1 MEYLLNELS
10 IENVNPS
17 ELYLYILVD
26 KFLSSHIRELLFLT
40 KNGQNRILYVR
51 DHSFLVLP
59 NIPVSFKNVSR
70 GRFFGN

>member
-26 KFLSSHIRELLFLT
+26 KFLFSHIRELFFFFTKMGRIAFCMLETILF
-40 KNGQNRILYVR
+40 
-51 DHSFLVLP
+51 
-59 NIPVSFKNVSR
+59 
-70 GRFFGN
+70 

>member
-26 KFLSSHIRELLFLT
+26 KFLSSHIRELFFFFLP
-40 KNGQNRILYVR
+40 KWAE
-51 DHSFLVLP
+51 
-59 NIPVSFKNVSR
+59 
-70 GRFFGN
+70 